1 MPNKQEALQEIV
13 TIVQNNQL
21 TVKEVMAALTDT
33 QTITVQRSSSILSR
47 LFVYIGSILAFA
59 GICIFIGMQWDQ
71 FTSGARIAVTLGTGF
86 AVFLFALVAIDHPK
100 YDRSATPLLLMAALF
115 QPTGIFVMLHEY
127 SPENEPLHS
136 VLFMSTVMLIQQGAI
151 FCQLK
156 RTTLAF
162 TSIFFGCSFFI
173 TAMEL
178 LEIDENLIS
187 LIIGTSLMCISWA
200 LNNSPHRAISAFW
213 YLIGS
218 IALLIPAFDLLQDTP
233 FEVLY
238 LGLTALMIYIST
250 AAHSRT
256 LLLTGTLSMLAYI
269 SYFTYEHFSDTLG
282 WPLVLIICGAAFMAI
297 GSIAIR
303 INTRYIRETI

>member
-21 TVKEVMAALTDT
+21 TIKEVMAALTDT
-33 QTITVQRSSSILSR
+33 QMITVQRSSSILSR

-71 FTSGARIAVTLGTGF
+71 LTSGARIAVTLGTGF

-151 FCQLK
+151 FCQIK

-178 LEIDENLIS
+178 LEIDKNLIS

-213 YLIGS
+213 YFIGS

-269 SYFTYEHFSDTLG
+269 SYFTYQYFSDTLG
-282 WPLVLIICGAAFMAI
+282 WPLVLIICGAAFIAI